1 MIWGNNNMYTRSH
14 ADGINTP
21 PAKMAYFCSIFS
33 GASINAICW
42 CAASFKNWIRK
53 PTSIKMG
60 CQLSV
65 CARFFSQKDRNAVR
79 PETSVYIYMHTILA
93 EYLEYR
99 EFQPYG
105 CEQKTLRISEVEI
118 YIYICTYIYIY
129 WKINGTTHTYR
140 WHIARIYKASSTRIH
155 RAGHLLQ
162 HAS

>member
-1 MIWGNNNMYTRSH
+1 MYVYKITRRWH
-14 ADGINTP
+14 KHPTCEDGIFLFN
-21 PAKMAYFCSIFS
+21 IS

-79 PETSVYIYMHTILA
+79 PETIIYIYIHTILA
-93 EYLEYR
+93 EYLEYS

-105 CEQKTLRISEVEI
+105 CEQKKILRISEVDICI
-118 YIYICTYIYIY
+118 YIYIGKSMGQLTHTDGISHVYTKQVQHVYIYIY
-129 WKINGTTHTYR
+129 R
-140 WHIARIYKASSTRIH
+140 
-155 RAGHLLQ
+155 
-162 HAS
+162 

>member
-1 MIWGNNNMYTRSH
+1 MYTRSH

-79 PETSVYIYMHTILA
+79 PETIIYIYIYIHTILA
-93 EYLEYR
+93 EYLEYS

-105 CEQKTLRISEVEI
+105 CEQKKILRISI
-118 YIYICTYIYIY
+118 YIYIGKSMGQPTHTDGISHVYTKQVQDVYIYI
-129 WKINGTTHTYR
+129 
-140 WHIARIYKASSTRIH
+140 
-155 RAGHLLQ
+155 
-162 HAS
+162 